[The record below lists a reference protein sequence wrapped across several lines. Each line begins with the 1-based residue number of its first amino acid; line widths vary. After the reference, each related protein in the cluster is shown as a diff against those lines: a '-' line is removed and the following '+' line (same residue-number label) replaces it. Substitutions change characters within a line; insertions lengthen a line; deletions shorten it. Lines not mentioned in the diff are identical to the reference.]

1 MIGKLLILLSPII
14 LIISYIYY
22 DVNKRQKIEE
32 QQFEILKE
40 IGMENK
46 ICNII
51 KSDYKFEDMHQ
62 LNDELIILSTI
73 NDEVLYEHKYLNEYI
88 KKGKIFAFNIKSKE
102 FFEIPLNNFPN
113 DLIFS
118 PIGIDILNKEYLFVI
133 NHSGT
138 PKDSNERI
146 EIFKINLS
154 GEKKIE
160 LIYEKSIML
169 PKKYFGTLNGIA
181 VIDLNSFFFIT
192 SNYFSLPLKN
202 SFYEKILY
210 KIKKFIEKVLN
221 TYKIKANYVYLYE
234 YGKISKI
241 KESNA
246 ILNNGIAY
254 DSKFK
259 FLFSARTIEK
269 DIQLYKIEELI
280 NESYRFNSIKL
291 PYNINKIVF
300 KDKKLYCGIT
310 SNIHYIK
317 TIKKEIKEKGNANHI
332 SHFSGFIEISL
343 HKDNNI
349 TDILL
354 QDKFKAVNSAIKV
367 GNKTILSS
375 VAENGLFICE
385 EK

>member
-88 KKGKIFAFNIKSKE
+88 KKGKIFALNIKSKE
-102 FFEIPLNNFPN
+102 LFEIPIKNFPDN
-113 DLIFS
+113 LIFS
-118 PIGIDILNKEYLFVI
+118 PLGIDILNKEYLYVI

-138 PKDSNERI
+138 PNGSNEQI
-146 EIFKINLS
+146 EVFKIILS
-154 GEKKIE
+154 EEKKIE
-160 LIYEKSIML
+160 LIYEKSIIL
-169 PKKYFGTLNGIA
+169 PKTFFGTLKGIA
-181 VIDLNSFFFIT
+181 VIDLNSFFFTT
-192 SNYFSLPLKN
+192 SNFFSLHLKN
-202 SFYEKILY
+202 SFYKKIFF
-210 KIKKFIEKVLN
+210 KIKQMIEKVLKS
-221 TYKIKANYVYLYE
+221 YKIQSTFVYLYE
-234 YGKISKI
+234 NGIISKV
-241 KESNA
+241 KESNSL
-246 ILNNGIAY
+246 LNSGITY

-259 FLFSARTIEK
+259 FLFSTRTIEK
-269 DIQLYKIEELI
+269 DIQMYKILDLL

-291 PYNINKIVF
+291 PYNINNIF
-300 KDKKLYCGIT
+300 YKDNKLYCGIT

-317 TIKKEIKEKGNANHI
+317 TIKKEIKEKGNSNNI

-343 HKDNNI
+343 DKENNI

-354 QDKFKAVNSAIKV
+354 QDKFKCVSSGIKV
-367 GNKTILSS
+367 GNKTIMSS
-375 VAENGLFICE
+375 FADKGLYVCQ